1 MIVVNTQE
9 RWSSEMVYNY
19 AVKCLEEVVKK
30 SITIDPIIAMD
41 DISIKL
47 GLLEYE
53 KMFCKVV

>member
-1 MIVVNTQE
+1 
-9 RWSSEMVYNY
+9 MVYNY